1 MSSSTK
7 GSTSSDMETL
17 RKASA
22 QVSNLDSFE
31 FGVPSVKAA
40 TSVLTPEEQELVEL
54 QDKIENLSLPILAL
68 DEIRKLKQGVNVLNR
83 DVQFST
89 DDSLVNA
96 EEEEKFLLELDQEI
110 EALIHKNKL
119 RYLTLE
125 NLLATIP
132 VKDAIYSTSTV
143 RQSSLLPLL
152 EKRDELEQETLK
164 LSDEI
169 ASLDEKYEHL
179 LTKVH
184 AKHDATKEF
193 LSKLCKA
200 KEAQKR
206 SFRKIPQRDR
216 EKYNLILQEITLHR
230 KKVAILSEVISLL
243 ISESGIDWASSEE
256 LTEILLSCGTN
267 NLDTLEQEDME
278 TLLTT
283 N

>member
-125 NLLATIP
+125 
-132 VKDAIYSTSTV
+132 K
-143 RQSSLLPLL
+143 
-152 EKRDELEQETLK
+152 
-164 LSDEI
+164 
-169 ASLDEKYEHL
+169 
-179 LTKVH
+179 
-184 AKHDATKEF
+184 
-193 LSKLCKA
+193 
-200 KEAQKR
+200 
-206 SFRKIPQRDR
+206 
-216 EKYNLILQEITLHR
+216 
-230 KKVAILSEVISLL
+230 
-243 ISESGIDWASSEE
+243 
-256 LTEILLSCGTN
+256 
-267 NLDTLEQEDME
+267 
-278 TLLTT
+278 
-283 N
+283 